1 LQERKPGSESG
12 QRSGGGEP
20 RMGLLGPEARI
31 RISITALAIKAGVL
45 NMLKLGRI
53 FVILE

>member
-1 LQERKPGSESG
+1 V
-12 QRSGGGEP
+12 
-20 RMGLLGPEARI
+20 GLLGPEARI